1 MEESRRKF
9 LLQSIQRVS
18 LFAGGLVLLSPPNM
32 LAATLQR
39 YHVVRKNENLTL
51 IARRYGVTVKSLLLW
66 NGLTSDVI
74 MPGQKIYLRA
84 QYSTLPLNTINR
96 PRINTSKWKNI
107 IAHHSATDN
116 GNAKIFD
123 AAHRRRG
130 MENGL
135 AYHFVICNGTNGSAD
150 GKVEVG
156 SRWLRQIK
164 GGHVKSET
172 YNANSIGI
180 CVVGNFEKKWVSRK
194 QQASLIALIDYLKNT
209 TLKGRAKFLVHR
221 EIKKEQTICP
231 GKNFPVKKLHSLFG

>member
-1 MEESRRKF
+1 MEESRRNF
-9 LLQSIQRVS
+9 MLQCAKRVTLS
-18 LFAGGLVLLSPPNM
+18 AGGLALLGSANL
-32 LAATLQR
+32 LAAQLQR

-51 IARRYGVTVKSLLLW
+51 IARRYGVTVNNLKLW
-66 NGLTSDVI
+66 NGLSSDVI
-74 MPGQKIYLRA
+74 MPGQKLYLRA
-84 QYSTLPLNTINR
+84 QYSALPLKTINR
-96 PRINTSKWKNI
+96 PRISTTKWKNI

-130 MENGL
+130 MDNGL
-135 AYHFVICNGTNGSAD
+135 AYHFVICNGTNGCAD

-194 QQASLIALIDYLKNT
+194 QQASLIALIDYLKNN
-209 TLKGRAKFLVHR
+209 TLKGRPKFLVHR

-231 GKNFPVKKLHSLFG
+231 GKNFPVKAMHKLFG